1 MIYLDNA
8 ATTYPKPYGV
18 VNAVRESFLQYGANP
33 GRGGYQMSLDT
44 AEKIF
49 NVRQAMA
56 KMFHCG
62 APERVVFTQNC
73 THAINLALKC
83 FVPKGAHIVVSDR
96 EHNSVMRPLDAMA
109 EEGLLTYGVAAIGR
123 DITNAAAYFARKI
136 TQNTAALL
144 CVHTSNVD
152 GQVMPI
158 AQLGRLAAKFGLL
171 FIVDAAQAAG
181 SATVDMA
188 ADGIGLLCVPGHK
201 GLYGPTGSGA
211 LLIHDCKP
219 LRTLIE
225 GGTGSDSMLKKQP
238 LLLPEALESGTLPV
252 SAITG
257 LGEGIRFVN
266 ELGADNI
273 GEHER
278 RLRAML
284 AEKTEGIP
292 GLNSYEPTA
301 PSGIFLFNFEGMCCE
316 QTAAELEK
324 EGIAVRAG
332 LHCAPSAHE
341 VLGTLPDGAVRI
353 SFSVFNDCEQVNR
366 TASALMKI
374 SKAL

>member
-8 ATTYPKPYGV
+8 ATTYPKPYCV
-18 VNAVRESFLQYGANP
+18 VNAVREAFLQYGANP

-44 AEKIF
+44 AEKIYR
-49 NVRQAMA
+49 VRESLSR
-56 KMFHCG
+56 MFHSG

-83 FVPKGAHIVVSDR
+83 FLPKGAHIVVSDR
-96 EHNSVMRPLDAMA
+96 EHNAVMRPLEAMSADGMISYSVA
-109 EEGLLTYGVAAIGR
+109 EIGR
-123 DITNAAAYFARKI
+123 DVANTAAYFARKI

-152 GQVMPI
+152 GQVMPV
-158 AQLGRLAAKFGLL
+158 AELGRLAAKFGML

-181 SATVDMA
+181 SAVIDMA
-188 ADGIGLLCVPGHK
+188 ADGIDLLCIPGHK
-201 GLYGPTGSGA
+201 GLYGPSGSGA
-211 LLIHDCKP
+211 LLIRDRTP

-225 GGTGSDSMLKKQP
+225 GGTGSESMLKKQP
-238 LLLPEALESGTLPV
+238 LTLPEALESGTQPV
-252 SAITG
+252 NAIIG
-257 LGEGIRFVN
+257 LGEGLRFVS
-266 ELGADNI
+266 ELGAGNI

-278 RLRAML
+278 QLRETL
-284 AEKTEGIP
+284 VEKSEGLP
-292 GLNSYEPTA
+292 GIKIYEPTRT
-301 PSGIFLFNFEGMCCE
+301 SGIFLFNFEGMCCE
-316 QTAAELEK
+316 RTAAELEK

-353 SFSVFNDCEQVNR
+353 SFGVFNDREQVDR
-366 TASALMKI
+366 TASALWKI
-374 SKAL
+374 SKAV

>member
-49 NVRQAMA
+49 KVRQAMA

-96 EHNSVMRPLDAMA
+96 EHNSVMRPLEAMA

-181 SATVDMA
+181 SAAVDMA

-219 LRTLIE
+219 QRTLIE

-252 SAITG
+252 SAIIG

-366 TASALMKI
+366 TASALLKI

>member
-49 NVRQAMA
+49 KVRQAMA